1 MACMEEV
8 GLHRRRIMLLLPDA
22 HLVGA
27 CVSIR
32 QDSVLKGSSR
42 VGVGVE
48 TFGSGEVRSR
58 KVGPGEVR
66 PCQVGPGEV
75 RSR

>member
-1 MACMEEV
+1 MACMKEV
-8 GLHRRRIMLLLPDA
+8 RLHRCRVMLLLPDT
-22 HLVGA
+22 HLVGTRI
-27 CVSIR
+27 SIR
-32 QDSVLKGSSR
+32 QGGVLKGSSR